1 MGGPAAGGLFKLRMS
16 DSAMSDDQL
25 SAVVKNMSANPV
37 IGFAAKAN

>member
-1 MGGPAAGGLFKLRMS
+1 MGGPAAGGLFKLRVS
-16 DSAMSDDQL
+16 DSAMSDAQL